1 MEIALSHPELGYYS
15 RPDLTW
21 GRNGDYET
29 SPEVHQIFG
38 YLWARQIEECWNN
51 LEQPSQFDL
60 IEVGAGSG
68 AFASAILTWLR
79 DRSPECFEATQAT
92 LLDGNPIRLEAQ
104 NRALQIRGFNTD
116 HQLLENWLVNNE
128 LINGVIISNEFFDA
142 LPVHLVERRDNRL
155 YEWFVEMAGSSFKF
169 VLGDTSTPNLEKY
182 FHQLGLQSGESS
194 RAEVCLAAPN
204 ILRRITDRIG
214 RGYLLTMDYGYEAK
228 DLYASWRK
236 MGTLM
241 AFQNHS
247 PQPDPLSMPGQL
259 DLTAHVDFTTL
270 ARTAKDAGLEAAP
283 TVSQA
288 EALTALGLP
297 VTLGAAEK
305 RAHVNV
311 ARFVEERRAAAQL
324 TDLTGLGRIRVL
336 ALAKD
341 GPLEDLLCLRSIEQA
356 YR

>member
-1 MEIALSHPELGYYS
+1 MEIALNHPELGYYS
-15 RPDLTW
+15 RPTLTW

-29 SPEVHQIFG
+29 SPEIHQIFG
-38 YLWARQIEECWNN
+38 YLWARQIEECWNY

-79 DRSPECFEATQAT
+79 NRAPECFEATRTT
-92 LLDGNPIRLEAQ
+92 LLDGSPIRLETQ
-104 NRALQIRGFNTD
+104 NRALQTNGFKTE
-116 HQLLENWLVNNE
+116 HRLLKDWLAGSE

-142 LPVHLVERRDNRL
+142 LPVHLVERRGNRL
-155 YEWFVEMAGSSFKF
+155 HEWFVEMTGSSFKF

-182 FHQLGLQSGESS
+182 FHQLGLQPGESS
-194 RAEVCLAAPN
+194 RAEVCLTAPE
-204 ILRRITDRIG
+204 ILRRISNRIG

-247 PQPDPLSMPGQL
+247 PQPDPLSMPGHL

-270 ARTAKDAGLEAAP
+270 TWTAKDTGLEAAP

-288 EALTALGLP
+288 EALTVLGLP
-297 VTLGAAEK
+297 EALEASEK
-305 RAHVNV
+305 RAHENV

-336 ALAKD
+336 ALAK
-341 GPLEDLLCLRSIEQA
+341 GAPLEHLLCLRSIEQI